1 MKNKTIAIVLSGGK
15 GKRMGTTVSK
25 QYLMLKNR
33 PILSY
38 ALENFEKSNIDEII
52 LVVGSGD
59 KEFVQHEIVNKYNIK
74 KVKAIV
80 EGGNERYNSVYNALV
95 YIDRRMSE
103 VSLDNTYVL
112 VHDGARPFI
121 SVSDINMI
129 IEEVIK
135 EEACV
140 LGVKAKDT
148 IKLSTDNNYV
158 ESTPDRSNVWQI
170 QTPQA
175 FQFKILKS
183 SYDKI
188 IDDNIKNMTDDSM
201 VVETVSDIKIK
212 LLEGSYTNIKI
223 TTPEDLIIGETL
235 IK

>member
-1 MKNKTIAIVLSGGK
+1 MKNRTIAIVLSGGK

-38 ALENFEKSNIDEII
+38 ALESFEKSNIDEII

-95 YIDRRMSE
+95 YIDRMMSE
-103 VSLDNTYVL
+103 VPLDNTYVL

-121 SVSDINMI
+121 SVSDINII

-135 EEACV
+135 EKACV

-148 IKLSTDNNYV
+148 IKLSTGNNYV

-175 FQFKILKS
+175 FQFKILKY

-201 VVETVSDIKIK
+201 VVETVSDIRIK

-223 TTPEDLIIGETL
+223 TTPEDLMIGETL

>member
-38 ALENFEKSNIDEII
+38 ALESFEKSNIDEII

-59 KEFVQHEIVNKYNIK
+59 KEFVQHGIVNKYNIK

-95 YIDRRMSE
+95 YIDRMMSE

-121 SVSDINMI
+121 SVSDINII

-135 EEACV
+135 EKACV

>member
-95 YIDRRMSE
+95 YIARRMSE

-135 EEACV
+135 EKACV

-188 IDDNIKNMTDDSM
+188 IDDNIKNLTDDSM